1 MTATRVPSR
10 LLVLLAM
17 VSFAVLLL
25 ANAVS
30 GAADPTIITH
40 RVQPG
45 ETLWSIA
52 ISYGDEGDD
61 PRRLVDEIAS
71 HNAVRIG
78 GIEPGQILE
87 VPIN

>member
-1 MTATRVPSR
+1 
-10 LLVLLAM
+10 M

-30 GAADPTIITH
+30 GAADPTTISH

-52 ISYGDEGDD
+52 LTYSDEGDD
-61 PRRLVDEIAS
+61 PRRLVDEIAA
-71 HNAVRIG
+71 HNGVRIG
-78 GIEPGQILE
+78 GIQPGRVLE
-87 VPIN
+87 VPSN